1 MARALRSR
9 VCRSLPRQALDR
21 SMGSAWPLSTI
32 SMLRAGL
39 LVCLLVPQPLARL
52 LLLTLQYFTA
62 LQPRRRG
69 GGTSCDCSTAP
80 AQPQPHLCPPPPLAN
95 QAQEGT
101 RTGPQHRSARHRSS
115 GQGTV
120 AQ

>member
-39 LVCLLVPQPLARL
+39 LCLLVPQPLARL

-101 RTGPQHRSARHRSS
+101 RTGRTAARD
-115 GQGTV
+115 TV
-120 AQ
+120 AQAKAL